1 MTKKVLL
8 ITPPYHC
15 GVLESAGTW
24 VPLGMVYVAGG
35 LQNAGYDVKIYDAMS
50 KYHTFDDIKQQIQ
63 DYCPDAVGTAAYTS
77 SLYDA
82 ISVLR
87 IAKEVNPSIITMLGS
102 CIYWTSHG
110 LYNSMNRI
118 L

>member
-1 MTKKVLL
+1 MGKKILL

-24 VPLGMVYVAGG
+24 MPLGMVYVAGS
-35 LQNAGYDVKIYDAMS
+35 LQNAGYEVKIFDAMS
-50 KYHTFDDIKQQIQ
+50 KYHTFDDIQQQIK

-87 IAKEVNPSIITMLGS
+87 IAKEINPDIITLLGVAFNGQS
-102 CIYWTSHG
+102 FNEA
-110 LYNSMNRI
+110 L
-118 L
+118 